1 MELIQIIEKIAGKIA
16 PGRSPLLTEAQVIK
30 ALEEINDQKQ
40 IGRIKLSKTIG
51 LSEGATR
58 TLIRHLRSNGL
69 IEISRSGIEL
79 SDKGVSLH
87 SSLREEISKGIKI
100 PPSPLTVGAFNIA
113 VLVRNAGSAIKSG
126 LKQRDVAMMMGA
138 RGATT
143 LVFSQNKL
151 MMPGVTRDIF
161 KDIQSIH
168 ETLVSELKPKENDVV
183 VIGSAGDKISAAL
196 GAKMAAFQLLLD
208 RN

>member
-1 MELIQIIEKIAGKIA
+1 
-16 PGRSPLLTEAQVIK
+16 
-30 ALEEINDQKQ
+30 
-40 IGRIKLSKTIG
+40 
-51 LSEGATR
+51 
-58 TLIRHLRSNGL
+58 
-69 IEISRSGIEL
+69 
-79 SDKGVSLH
+79 
-87 SSLREEISKGIKI
+87 
-100 PPSPLTVGAFNIA
+100 
-113 VLVRNAGSAIKSG
+113 